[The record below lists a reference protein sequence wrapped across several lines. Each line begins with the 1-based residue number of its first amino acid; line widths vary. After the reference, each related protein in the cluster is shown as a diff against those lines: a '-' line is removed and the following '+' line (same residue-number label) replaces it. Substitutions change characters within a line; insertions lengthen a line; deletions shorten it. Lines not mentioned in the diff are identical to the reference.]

1 MNDSLRELYQE
12 VILDH
17 GMHPRNAS
25 SPDRANRTGSG
36 YNPLCGDQV
45 TVELRLENQVVQ
57 EIGCHGQACAICTAA
72 GSTMTEAVKGK
83 RVDEIRRLFADY
95 RALVTGQ
102 SDAEASDG
110 LGKLAVFAGVAGFPM
125 RVKCATLPWH
135 TLEAALAQ
143 DDAVA
148 TSEESGDGRA

>member
-1 MNDSLRELYQE
+1 MNDGIRELYQE

-17 GMHPRNAS
+17 GTHPRNVS
-25 SPDRANRTGSG
+25 VPEHANRTGSG

-45 TVELRLENQVVQ
+45 TVDLRLEGQVVQ
-57 EIGCHGQACAICTAA
+57 EIGCHGQGCAICTAA
-72 GSTMTEAVKGK
+72 GSTMTEVVKGK

-102 SDAEASDG
+102 AGTEVRAD
-110 LGKLAVFAGVAGFPM
+110 LGKLAVFAGVAAFPM

-135 TLEAALAQ
+135 TLEAALEQ
-143 DDAVA
+143 NDEVA
-148 TSEESGDGRA
+148 TSEEDGNGRA

>member
-17 GMHPRNAS
+17 GMHPRNANR
-25 SPDRANRTGSG
+25 PDRTNRTGSG

-45 TVELRLENQVVQ
+45 TVELRLEGEVV
-57 EIGCHGQACAICTAA
+57 EAIGCRGKACAICTAA

-102 SDAEASDG
+102 ADAEAGGD
-110 LGKLAVFAGVAGFPM
+110 LGKLAVFGGVAAFPM

-135 TLEAALAQ
+135 TLESALAQ
-143 DDAVA
+143 DDEVA
-148 TSEESGDGRA
+148 NSEEGGDGRS